1 MPDYAY
7 KSYTAKKLRDK
18 RPAIFDELI
27 NSKRNILYQAALL
40 LLSFCC
46 VALFNVLFADE
57 HIRSITTCLNEYQKS
72 NNLSTYEPINLS
84 TFLGGT
90 IF

>member
-27 NSKRNILYQAALL
+27 NSKRNILYQTALL
-40 LLSFCC
+40 LLSF
-46 VALFNVLFADE
+46 LLRRTLQ
-57 HIRSITTCLNEYQKS
+57 RSVR
-72 NNLSTYEPINLS
+72 
-84 TFLGGT
+84 
-90 IF
+90 